1 LVKFIGE
8 EVEAEDEVVEAEEDI
23 IIIITHQKIKVTVM
37 MNMNMTTKTSTR
49 TRKRPRILPFQNHQH
64 QRQKL
69 LPQPQQRHTT
79 TTNTSMTRNLITMI
93 PVVTTPMKLVKSII
107 VMNQTTKAVGED
119 EGLTVLEDDQEEVEQ
134 EEEEQDVVDT
144 IIRRN
149 ILIVYQIVLHHPPKK
164 ITMQNTTT
172 NRFRTILRPRIR
184 LIQKTPPFK
193 KKLQSQTRDCKGLQQ
208 QSTMKITK
216 RMEESSRQIRQ
227 QQSCN
232 QSPIFQSKCY
242 RFRRHLATRVGKE
255 GDQ

>member
-1 LVKFIGE
+1 
-8 EVEAEDEVVEAEEDI
+8 VVEAEEDI
-23 IIIITHQKIKVTVM
+23 IISHQKIKVTVM

-64 QRQKL
+64 QKQKL
-69 LPQPQQRHTT
+69 LPRTQQRHTT

-93 PVVTTPMKLVKSII
+93 PVVTTPMKVVKSII
-107 VMNQTTKAVGED
+107 VMNQTAKAVGED
-119 EGLTVLEDDQEEVEQ
+119 GDFTVLEDDQEEVEQ
-134 EEEEQDVVDT
+134 EEQEEEDVVDT
-144 IIRRN
+144 IIIRRN
-149 ILIVYQIVLHHPPKK
+149 ILTVDQIVLYHPPKK

-172 NRFRTILRPRIR
+172 NRFRIIHRPRIR
-184 LIQKTPPFK
+184 VIEKTPPFK
-193 KKLQSQTRDCKGLQQ
+193 KRIQSQTKDCKWLQQ

-216 RMEESSRQIRQ
+216 RMEESSRKIRQ